1 MSTKVFVYKYA
12 VVDRDDN
19 IIRWEL
25 GYNRIGDLD
34 VAEKQGLL
42 HDDEYHI
49 QDVS

>member
-1 MSTKVFVYKYA
+1 MSSKVFLYKYA